1 MLFFFLF
8 SKNYLFLFFLFKK
21 KSSKPSPSASRKPAK
36 KGMQLKA
43 KSTESSEY
51 LKALQ
56 DIGELGD
63 ESDVLDAY
71 EDETAVVETIQ
82 KKGYILDICLK

>member
-1 MLFFFLF
+1 
-8 SKNYLFLFFLFKK
+8 
-21 KSSKPSPSASRKPAK
+21 
-36 KGMQLKA
+36 MQLKA

-56 DIGELGD
+56 DIGELGE
-63 ESDVLDAY
+63 ESDVLDSY

-82 KKGYILDICLK
+82 KKGYFRYFILKLSKKTN

>member
-1 MLFFFLF
+1 
-8 SKNYLFLFFLFKK
+8 
-21 KSSKPSPSASRKPAK
+21 
-36 KGMQLKA
+36 MQLKA